1 MNLLEAAMD
10 EQFQREMAGGLTDV
24 ANRGIVAGALGA
36 PIDLISMALRP
47 LGYKNPEPVMGS
59 EWIGRKME
67 NLGLVSSERRPAAEA
82 MSSLLTPA
90 AASKLPLLA
99 GMAMSP
105 AGKARLLADL
115 QAGRGSGTYRLG
127 DVTEGQGKGLD
138 ALFNRPTP
146 SRDVMMTDR
155 ALEHILDRRLNK
167 DGFAPDQIADI
178 AERAM
183 ARRSA
188 SWADP
193 SLSHQQPSLV
203 NRGQFDQAT
212 GRRYDAQ
219 MPMRQGEEGYE
230 AVSVVPRG
238 LPAPTKNKAPKR

>member
-138 ALFNRPTP
+138 ALFNRPAA
-146 SRDVMMTDR
+146 SRDVQMTDK
-155 ALEHILDRRLNK
+155 ALEHIVGRRMQG
-167 DGFAPDQIADI
+167 DGYTAEQIAEF
-178 AERAM
+178 AQQAM
-183 ARRSA
+183 APRSRA
-188 SWADP
+188 WVDP
-193 SLSHQQPSLV
+193 AGKGHHPGLRNEGLV
-203 NRGQFDQAT
+203 ERGSGARYTAT
-212 GRRYDAQ
+212 
-219 MPMRQGEEGYE
+219 MPMKQAEDGYE
-230 AVSVVPRG
+230 VVTVVPKG
-238 LPAPTKNKAPKR
+238 LGGKNKPPKR